1 MEISKNMKDGY
12 RHGYCKFFYEN
23 GNIKKEG
30 NYLMSKEE
38 GLILTYY
45 QNGNLESEETFK
57 NGVLQGLCKYFDENG
72 TLTSEGAFLENE
84 RNGKWKFY
92 SPKTSKLSSQI
103 TIVKYDKGQSLST
116 KVSTY

>member
-1 MEISKNMKDGY
+1 MNP
-12 RHGYCKFFYEN
+12 R
-23 GNIKKEG
+23 IKI
-30 NYLMSKEE
+30 
-38 GLILTYY
+38 LILC
-45 QNGNLESEETFK
+45 LSICLS

-103 TIVKYDKGQSLST
+103 TIVKYDKGQALST

>member
-1 MEISKNMKDGY
+1 MDIVSFFMKMAILKKKEISHEQ
-12 RHGYCKFFYEN
+12 RT
-23 GNIKKEG
+23 
-30 NYLMSKEE
+30 E

-45 QNGNLESEETFK
+45 ENGNLESEETFK

-84 RNGKWKFY
+84 RNGLWKFY
-92 SPKTSKLSSQI
+92 CPKTSKLSSQI
-103 TIVKYDKGQSLST
+103 TIVKYDKGQALST